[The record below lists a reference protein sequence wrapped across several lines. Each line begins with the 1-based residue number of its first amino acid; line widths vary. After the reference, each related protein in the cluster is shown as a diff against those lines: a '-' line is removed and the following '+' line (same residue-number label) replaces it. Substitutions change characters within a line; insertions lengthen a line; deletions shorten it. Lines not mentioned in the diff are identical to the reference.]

1 MKKKHLDIITIGK
14 VDDNLLDMLSLTVSR
29 CFGFPCRI
37 NEPWEIPSDAYNPNR
52 KQYYSTMILKELW
65 GGVKHDAIRTF
76 AVTNVDLY
84 IPIFTFVFGEAQ
96 LGSQCAIISLSRLR
110 QEFYGL
116 RRDDNLFMSRVEK
129 EALHELTHT
138 FGLTHCYDI
147 NCVMHASHS
156 IGDTDIKSDQFCKRC
171 SYQLTSILKTL
182 HES

>member
-1 MKKKHLDIITIGK
+1 MKKKHLDIIPIGR
-14 VDDNLLDMLSLTVSR
+14 VDDSVLGRLSLTVSR

-37 NEPWEIPSDAYNPNR
+37 NEPWEIPTDAYNPNR

-65 GGVKHDAIRTF
+65 GGVNHDAIRTF
-76 AVTNVDLY
+76 AVTSVDLY

-116 RRDDNLFMSRVEK
+116 KRDDKLFLSRGEK
-129 EALHELTHT
+129 EAIHELTHT
-138 FGLTHCYDI
+138 FGLTHCYDN

-156 IGDTDIKSDQFCKRC
+156 IGDTDIKSDQFCRRC
-171 SYQLTSILKTL
+171 NHHLTTILKELNTP
-182 HES
+182 